1 MITAQQIKKFERND
15 SRFSSSRIARPL
27 SPYSAPPLSPY
38 SVPPLHPANPSRVAR
53 LISPV
58 ISRGLRLL
66 IRAESAP
73 SRESP
78 HFDAPIPAVNP
89 IVSAIVSILSS
100 ITFLTRSFL
109 LFSLHRH
116 SSPLAP
122 LPSLLQQD
130 LCTTLGPCSS
140 ADTITMTHLCIPNPR
155 LYVRMSVS
163 VAA

>member
-1 MITAQQIKKFERND
+1 MIAAQQIKKFERND
-15 SRFSSSRIARPL
+15 SHFSSSRIARSL
-27 SPYSAPPLSPY
+27 SPYSAPPL
-38 SVPPLHPANPSRVAR
+38 HPANPSWVVQ

-58 ISRGLRLL
+58 ISRGLHLL

-100 ITFLTRSFL
+100 ITFLTHSFL

-116 SSPLAP
+116 SSPLTP
-122 LPSLLQQD
+122 LPASLLQAFV
-130 LCTTLGPCSS
+130 LPSVPTPPLT
-140 ADTITMTHLCIPNPR
+140 R
-155 LYVRMSVS
+155 LR
-163 VAA
+163 

>member
-27 SPYSAPPLSPY
+27 SPYSAPPL
-38 SVPPLHPANPSRVAR
+38 HPANPSRVAR

-58 ISRGLRLL
+58 TSRGLRLL

-73 SRESP
+73 SQESP

-89 IVSAIVSILSS
+89 VVSAIVSILSS

-116 SSPLAP
+116 SSPLTP
-122 LPSLLQQD
+122 LPASLLQAFVPPSVPAPP
-130 LCTTLGPCSS
+130 LT
-140 ADTITMTHLCIPNPR
+140 R
-155 LYVRMSVS
+155 LR
-163 VAA
+163 